1 MKSYS
6 KQIKILA
13 AIGIALVAAVFL
25 VAAFSPLKNQ
35 ATFQSTAVA
44 ETAQAE
50 TEAPFPVNINTA
62 SEARLQTVPQIG
74 EKTAK
79 AIVEYRAQ
87 HGNFTT
93 VDDLL
98 NVSGIGEKTLESIKE
113 YICVDEK

>member
-6 KQIKILA
+6 KQITILA

-25 VAAFSPLKNQ
+25 VAAFTPLKNQ
-35 ATFQSTAVA
+35 ATFQSTGTAVSAAA
-44 ETAQAE
+44 E
-50 TEAPFPVNINTA
+50 EALFPVNINTA

-87 HGNFTT
+87 HGAFAT
-93 VDDLL
+93 VEDLL
-98 NVSGIGEKTLESIKE
+98 HVKGIGEKTLQSIKE
-113 YICVDEK
+113 YICVNEQ